1 MMSIPAYHSPPAM
14 FKPTGPWN
22 MLADTGSLVFLAG
35 MRGILPQTNQL
46 VADERQRIHQVFIN
60 IEAAAASVG
69 LDMRHVVRL
78 TVFVTDMKRYRPMVN
93 EVQQERWANNPF
105 PPRTIVE
112 VSALNQDDFVEVEA
126 ILARMTHAECP

>member
-1 MMSIPAYHSPPAM
+1 MSLPKYHSPSSL
-14 FKPTGPWN
+14 FTPTGPWN
-22 MLADTGSLVFLAG
+22 ILADTGSLVFLAG

-60 IEAAAASVG
+60 IETAAASSG
-69 LDMRHVVRL
+69 LDIRHIVRL
-78 TVFVTDMKRYRPMVN
+78 TVFVTDMQRYRPLVN
-93 EVQQERWANNPF
+93 EVQQERWANNPL

-126 ILARMTHAECP
+126 ILARINRPE